1 MKQVFRN
8 WSPATRGGGALVL
21 LGALGAGSGCTD
33 DETGLFIQGNVVREP
48 PGCIA
53 RAESGGILRGVG
65 FLDVALR
72 LDYTASLLV
81 GSQLT
86 PRGDKENLRTETM
99 VTTITGAEVQLF
111 LDTGELDT
119 EFTVPASGVISPDSS
134 SDPGFGIIN
143 ATLIPQATG
152 VELAASLQDRG
163 EVRTRVAQ
171 VKVFGE
177 TIGGLEVESADLRYV
192 IRVCEGCL
200 VSFPT
205 GAVDQNGACS
215 FQGDMNTDDPPCNF
229 GQDDLVDCRFCAASN
244 PYCQSA
250 AF

>member
-1 MKQVFRN
+1 
-8 WSPATRGGGALVL
+8 
-21 LGALGAGSGCTD
+21 
-33 DETGLFIQGNVVREP
+33 
-48 PGCIA
+48 
-53 RAESGGILRGVG
+53 VG
-65 FLDVALR
+65 FLDVGLR
-72 LDYTASLLV
+72 LDYVATLLV

-134 SDPGFGIIN
+134 ADPGFGIIN

-152 VELAASLQDRG
+152 SALAASIGNRG
-163 EVRTRVAQ
+163 EIRTRVAQ

-200 VSFPT
+200 VGFPS
-205 GAVDQNGACS
+205 GAVDGNGVCGVLQS
-215 FQGDMNTDDPPCNF
+215 DTNIEDVPCNF
-229 GQDDLVDCRFCAASN
+229 GQDDVVDCRLCAAYN
-244 PYCQSA
+244 AFCQTPLDA
-250 AF
+250 P